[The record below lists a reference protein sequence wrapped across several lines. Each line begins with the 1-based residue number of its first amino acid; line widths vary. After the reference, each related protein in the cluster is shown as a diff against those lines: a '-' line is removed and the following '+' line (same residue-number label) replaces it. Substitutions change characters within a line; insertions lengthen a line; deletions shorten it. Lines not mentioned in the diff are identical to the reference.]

1 MASLTLYDTAII
13 PMIRTLKHL
22 SAILK
27 RGEAHADE
35 KGIDH
40 SELLEARIVADMNPL
55 PFQIQTASNSA
66 KFLAVRVAGVEN
78 IAFADDE
85 KTFADLQ
92 TRLTRTIE
100 YLEAI
105 DRKQFDGKETAEVVA
120 FNRNFTGLSYVNDF
134 ALPNFFFHTV
144 TAYDILRSKGV
155 DIGKKDWLGI
165 R

>member
-40 SELLEARIVADMNPL
+40 SELLEARIVADMHPL

-78 IAFADDE
+78 ITFADDE

-92 TRLTRTIE
+92 DRLTRTIE

-144 TAYDILRSKGV
+144 TAYNILRSKGI
-155 DIGKKDWLGI
+155 DIGKKDWLGV

>member
-40 SELLEARIVADMNPL
+40 SELLEARIVADMNLL